1 MGVSINSN
9 IQTNV
14 DPKELFKELSLKD
27 QQIDVDINIPDSFY
41 QTMLEQLLERDYLAD
56 TANKKF
62 LNFNN
67 KFGKNIQWLQISR
80 LPIHPN

>member
-62 LNFNN
+62 LNF
-67 KFGKNIQWLQISR
+67 KFN
-80 LPIHPN
+80 